1 MSLPNEQQNMLKE
14 NPFGEPSW
22 ISEENYTFA
31 LLSIVT
37 IPWNHVVS
45 SWSTPMVP
53 WFSSSTGTSS
63 GSSVFIRSAF
73 SRSSPKFIATQSI
86 FLLLFHLTQSPA
98 SFMSTLLLLIFSID
112 GSWNTSAL
120 IPMCFPIISPFT
132 VMGHDSIIC
141 RAYSSSVRNIKS
153 SHLFRSM

>member
-1 MSLPNEQQNMLKE
+1 MDIRRKLYICSTQHCYYSLKSCCELMVHPNGSLIFIQYRHKQWVECIHK
-14 NPFGEPSW
+14 
-22 ISEENYTFA
+22 IS
-31 LLSIVT
+31 I
-37 IPWNHVVS
+37 
-45 SWSTPMVP
+45 
-53 WFSSSTGTSS
+53 SST
-63 GSSVFIRSAF
+63 
-73 SRSSPKFIATQSI
+73 SSPKFIATQSI
-86 FLLLFHLTQSPA
+86 FLLLFHLTQPPA